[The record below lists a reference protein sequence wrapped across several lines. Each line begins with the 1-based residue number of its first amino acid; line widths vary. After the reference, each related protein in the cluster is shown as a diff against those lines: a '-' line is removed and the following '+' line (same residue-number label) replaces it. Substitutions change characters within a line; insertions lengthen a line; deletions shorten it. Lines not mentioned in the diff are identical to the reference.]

1 MTCEYLL
8 VDGYNIIHAWPELK
22 ELAAVNLDAAR
33 TSLQDI
39 LCNYQGYKKCNVIV
53 VFDGYKVKNNP
64 GTVIQYH
71 NIHVVFTKEAET
83 ADQYIE
89 KVTQQMN
96 RQYSVAVATSDKLEQ
111 VIILGK
117 GAMRLS
123 ARDLKKE
130 IKETSVEI
138 KTVHLDTVPSQKNWL
153 FDHVDA
159 DLFEY
164 LEDIRLNRRKEEKP
178 SKPSSSSHSDRAAG
192 VSKGKKKKKRKKS

>member
-39 LCNYQGYKKCNVIV
+39 LCNYQGYKKCKVIV

-89 KVTQQMN
+89 KVTQQMD

-111 VIILGK
+111 VYFRKRGQAAVCTRFKK
-117 GAMRLS
+117 G
-123 ARDLKKE
+123 
-130 IKETSVEI
+130 
-138 KTVHLDTVPSQKNWL
+138 N
-153 FDHVDA
+153 
-159 DLFEY
+159 
-164 LEDIRLNRRKEEKP
+164 
-178 SKPSSSSHSDRAAG
+178 
-192 VSKGKKKKKRKKS
+192 

>member
-22 ELAAVNLDAAR
+22 ELASVNLDAAR

-130 IKETSVEI
+130 IRETSSEI
-138 KTVHLDTVPSQKNWL
+138 KTVHLERTPSRKNWL

-159 DLFEY
+159 ELFEY
-164 LEDIRLNRRKEEKP
+164 LEDIRLNRNQLEESGKRPIPACSP
-178 SKPSSSSHSDRAAG
+178 S
-192 VSKGKKKKKRKKS
+192 GKKKKKNHAGNFK

>member
-1 MTCEYLL
+1 M
-8 VDGYNIIHAWPELK
+8 
-22 ELAAVNLDAAR
+22 
-33 TSLQDI
+33 
-39 LCNYQGYKKCNVIV
+39 

-130 IKETSVEI
+130 IRETSSEI
-138 KTVHLDTVPSQKNWL
+138 KTVHLERTPS
-153 FDHVDA
+153 
-159 DLFEY
+159 
-164 LEDIRLNRRKEEKP
+164 
-178 SKPSSSSHSDRAAG
+178 
-192 VSKGKKKKKRKKS
+192 RKKLAFSIM

>member
-1 MTCEYLL
+1 
-8 VDGYNIIHAWPELK
+8 
-22 ELAAVNLDAAR
+22 
-33 TSLQDI
+33 
-39 LCNYQGYKKCNVIV
+39 
-53 VFDGYKVKNNP
+53 
-64 GTVIQYH
+64 
-71 NIHVVFTKEAET
+71 
-83 ADQYIE
+83 
-89 KVTQQMN
+89 MN

-164 LEDIRLNRRKEEKP
+164 LEDIRLNRREGEKP
-178 SKPSSSSHSDRAAG
+178 SKPSSFPSDRAAG
-192 VSKGKKKKKRKKS
+192 TSKGKKKKKRKKS